1 MKQLTNAGN
10 KFGFQRTKKHSN
22 NFTED
27 GVSRKAYTKTNIV
40 FLFLNYYQTI
50 LITFKQCFFFDV
62 TLEESFSGHMSFD

>member
-10 KFGFQRTKKHSN
+10 KFGFRRTKKHSN

-50 LITFKQCFFFDV
+50 LITFKQCYFLQCHSGGIFFWPHEF
-62 TLEESFSGHMSFD
+62 